1 MLGPHPMILF
11 ADKMLLEV
19 FMVLL
24 EEFCGISLFDRD
36 MTDLSNG
43 RLQSRLQSFLVRDL
57 EVRNI
62 NVSRENGCRLL
73 HKWSIGFA
81 VHKLVMC
88 LNGVPNDDDGEN
100 AGMGRHE
107 TGVNGLASV
116 CSNSINKRIRVGHLR
131 REDFLRGFPCR
142 VDLLFRESLLVLIS
156 A

>member
-1 MLGPHPMILF
+1 MLGPHPMILL

-24 EEFCGISLFDRD
+24 EEFCGISFFDRD

-43 RLQSRLQSFLVRDL
+43 RLQSRLQSFLVRDF
-57 EVRNI
+57 EVRNV
-62 NVSRENGCRLL
+62 NVSCENGCRLL

-100 AGMGRHE
+100 AGMGGHK
-107 TGVNGLASV
+107 TGVDGFASV
-116 CSNSINKRIRVGHLR
+116 CSSSIN
-131 REDFLRGFPCR
+131 EDFGLGTYAERIFSGAFHAASICSFVR
-142 VDLLFRESLLVLIS
+142 VCLY
-156 A
+156 